1 MDNLKSWCFLV
12 SRNQYLD
19 YRTVVAP
26 NFICEAGIGNILA
39 RVTEGDITEQ
49 GTAFYREIPYSKAA
63 EFTIIYRIIEA
74 TAENTGIDGNGCL
87 KDSVGREISLIE
99 GLVFQGLLKDKDIV
113 VTEQNLEA
121 AHQQVISYYR
131 EFWEA
136 ITRISIF
143 PSESIEYREPSGQ
156 SLNLIKLT
164 AYIAGEKQ
172 QLSLPQKEGLEL
184 NYSSWKII
192 DKNIDKKTYNKEE
205 VASLAVFPDSETFA
219 ARYDSDIVVWKISEK
234 EPIHIPKFSGTRNQ
248 LGGFPTPIVVNS
260 TGELIATAMIEG
272 FDENKIKLYNLNTN
286 GCKDLGT
293 QGQFNPTRVKAVV
306 FSPDSKIVFSAGG
319 KKIKLWDA
327 ECEGIERGELSGHS
341 DDVSCLGVDSNDGLL
356 ASGDRRG
363 YIKLWKISNKKLILT
378 IQPDQFPIN
387 SLAFSP
393 DGQFLV
399 SGSDG
404 GAIKVWNV
412 KTQKEHPVDWKQ
424 SQPINCVAFSPN
436 GSLIA
441 TGCDNTI
448 IQIWDLKNPQSS
460 PICTLEEHDKA
471 VTAVVFTPDGK
482 KLISGSKDG
491 TVRVWRPVQ
500 K

>member
-1 MDNLKSWCFLV
+1 MMDDLKAWCFLV

-49 GTAFYREIPYSKAA
+49 GTALYREILYSKAA
-63 EFTIIYRIIEA
+63 DFTIIYRIIEA
-74 TAENTGIDGNGCL
+74 TVENTGIDGNGCL

-113 VTEQNLEA
+113 VTEQHLEE

-131 EFWEA
+131 EFWES

-143 PSESIEYREPSGQ
+143 PSQSIKYIEPSAQ

-172 QLSLPQKEGLEL
+172 QLSLPQQEILEL
-184 NYSSWKII
+184 NYSSWEII
-192 DKNIDKKTYNKEE
+192 DEKTYNNEE
-205 VASLAVFPDSETFA
+205 VASLAVFPDSENFA
-219 ARYDSDIVVWKISEK
+219 ARYDSDVVVWKISEK
-234 EPIHIPKFSGTRNQ
+234 EPISKFSGTRKS
-248 LGGFPTPIVVNS
+248 LGGFLTPIVVNS

-272 FDENKIKLYNLNTN
+272 FDYNKIKLYNLNTHD
-286 GCKDLGT
+286 CKDLGT
-293 QGQFNPTRVKAVV
+293 QGQFNPTRVKAVI
-306 FSPDSKIVFSAGG
+306 FSPDSKIVFSACGE
-319 KKIKLWDA
+319 KIKLWDA
-327 ECEGIERGELSGHS
+327 ECEGIERGELPGHS
-341 DDVSCLGVDSNDGLL
+341 DDVRCLAVDSNNGLL
-356 ASGDRRG
+356 ASGDSRG
-363 YIKLWKISNKKLILT
+363 YIKLWKISNKKEIFPT
-378 IQPDQFPIN
+378 PSDKFPIN

-412 KTQKEHPVDWKQ
+412 KTEEEYPVDWKQ

-448 IQIWDLKNPQSS
+448 IQIWDLENPQLS
-460 PICTLEEHDKA
+460 PICTLEKHDKA

-491 TVRVWRPVQ
+491 KVIVWQPVNLR
-500 K
+500 

>member
-1 MDNLKSWCFLV
+1 VN
-12 SRNQYLD
+12 
-19 YRTVVAP
+19 
-26 NFICEAGIGNILA
+26 
-39 RVTEGDITEQ
+39 
-49 GTAFYREIPYSKAA
+49 
-63 EFTIIYRIIEA
+63 
-74 TAENTGIDGNGCL
+74 
-87 KDSVGREISLIE
+87 
-99 GLVFQGLLKDKDIV
+99 
-113 VTEQNLEA
+113 EQNLEA

-143 PSESIEYREPSGQ
+143 PSESIEYRETSGQ

-234 EPIHIPKFSGTRNQ
+234 EPIPIPKFSGTRNQ

-441 TGCDNTI
+441 TGCDNTMI
-448 IQIWDLKNPQSS
+448 KIWDLKNPQSS

>member
-1 MDNLKSWCFLV
+1 MMDNLKSWCFLV

-39 RVTEGDITEQ
+39 KVTEGDITEQ
-49 GTAFYREIPYSKAA
+49 GTAFYREIMYSKAA
-63 EFTIIYRIIEA
+63 DFTIIYRIIEA

-172 QLSLPQKEGLEL
+172 QLSLPQKERLEL

-219 ARYDSDIVVWKISEK
+219 ARYNCDIVVWKISEK
-234 EPIHIPKFSGTRNQ
+234 EPIHEFSVTEKQ

-260 TGELIATAMIEG
+260 TGELIATARIEG

-363 YIKLWKISNKKLILT
+363 YIKLWKILNKKVIFT
-378 IQPDQFPIN
+378 TPSDKFPIN

-404 GAIKVWNV
+404 GAIKVWNI

>member
-1 MDNLKSWCFLV
+1 MIDNLKSWCFLV
-12 SRNQYLD
+12 SRNPYLD

-49 GTAFYREIPYSKAA
+49 GTAFYREILYSKAA

-99 GLVFQGLLKDKDIV
+99 GLVFQGLLPNIV

-131 EFWEA
+131 EFWESL
-136 ITRISIF
+136 TRISIF
-143 PSESIEYREPSGQ
+143 PSELIEYIEPSGQ

-164 AYIAGEKQ
+164 AYVAGEKQ
-172 QLSLPQKEGLEL
+172 QLSLPQKGTLEL
-184 NYSSWKII
+184 NYGSWKII
-192 DKNIDKKTYNKEE
+192 DKNIDEKIYNNEE

-219 ARYDSDIVVWKISEK
+219 ARYDCDIVVWKISEK
-234 EPIHIPKFSGTRNQ
+234 EPISKFSGTRKP
-248 LGGFPTPIVVNS
+248 LGGFLTPIVVNS

-272 FDENKIKLYNLNTN
+272 FDENKIKLYNLKTN
-286 GCKDLGT
+286 DCKDLGT
-293 QGQFNPTRVKAVV
+293 QGQFKRVKAVV
-306 FSPDSKIVFSAGG
+306 FSPDSKIVFSASGE
-319 KKIKLWDA
+319 KIKLWDA
-327 ECEGIERGELSGHS
+327 ECEGIERGELSDHS
-341 DDVSCLGVDSNDGLL
+341 DDVRCLAVDSNKGLL

-363 YIKLWKISNKKLILT
+363 YIKLWKISNKKAILT

-412 KTQKEHPVDWKQ
+412 KTEKEYPVDWKQ

-448 IQIWDLKNPQSS
+448 IKIWDLKNPQSS
-460 PICTLEEHDKA
+460 PICRLKEHDKA

-500 K
+500 

>member
-39 RVTEGDITEQ
+39 RATEGGITEQ
-49 GTAFYREIPYSKAA
+49 GTAFYREIPYSKAS

-99 GLVFQGLLKDKDIV
+99 GLVFQGLLPDIV
-113 VTEQNLEA
+113 VNEQNLEA

-143 PSESIEYREPSGQ
+143 PSESIEYRETSGQ

-234 EPIHIPKFSGTRNQ
+234 EPIPIPKFSGTRNQ

-441 TGCDNTI
+441 TGCDNTMI
-448 IQIWDLKNPQSS
+448 KIWDLKNPQSS